1 MALPTYLSVINKV
14 LTRMRETAVTDL
26 SDEYTVLVGTFVN
39 DAKSQVEAAH
49 DWSGLRSDIT
59 ILTVVNQYEYSLV
72 GAGSKIKIDS
82 VYNTTSA
89 SEVVE
94 ARRRWIDR
102 ERKTTPSG
110 AQAPT
115 FYANDGVDTSGDA
128 IITLYPKP
136 DAIYTL
142 SASAWQRTA
151 DLAAAGD
158 TIAVPEQ
165 PIYTLALALAVRER
179 GEVTG
184 QAAIEYF
191 EIAKR
196 SLSDEIQYDS
206 ARNEDEDTWYW
217 V

>member
-1 MALPTYLSVINKV
+1 MALPTYLSLINKV
-14 LTRMRETAVTDL
+14 LVRMRETEVSDL
-26 SDEYTVLVGTFVN
+26 SDEYTLLVGTFVN

-49 DWSGLRSDIT
+49 DWSGLRSDVA
-59 ILTVVNQYEYSLV
+59 ILTVVDQYEYSLT
-72 GAGSKIKIDS
+72 GAGNKVKIDS
-82 VYNTTSA
+82 LYNTTSA
-89 SEVVE
+89 SEIVE

-102 ERKTTPSG
+102 ERKTTPSA

-142 SASAWQRTA
+142 SASTWQRTV
-151 DLAAAGD
+151 DLSAVGD
-158 TIAVPEQ
+158 TIAAPEQ

-179 GEVTG
+179 GEVAG
-184 QAAIEYF
+184 QATLEYF

-206 ARNEDEDTWYW
+206 ARNDDEDTWYW